1 MDGIQALREIKK
13 GSILPVYLLWGTEEF
28 IKKKILDALKSK
40 LIAPEMSAFNL
51 DIFNLKKDGS
61 LEDIL
66 SRAEAPPVLNSK
78 RMIIVFETPYFSEI
92 TKEKE
97 VKMIIDYLE
106 KPASSTCL
114 VFAASKIDKRKKS
127 TKIMLQK
134 NTAISCEPLIEKDL
148 KKWINQ
154 RFRQENKSVE
164 EKAIQSLLALVGNNL
179 YQLDNEIN
187 KLSTYLGDENK
198 VTENT
203 VRALV
208 TGSSLETNIFSLVDN
223 IGRKNKA
230 ESLVELQSM
239 LKQNEPPLRILTMIA
254 RQFRLLLQIKS
265 LQKES
270 RSKKEILSV
279 IKLPFFVTD
288 KLFLQ
293 ADNFTFDGLARALI
307 MTHETDIKI
316 KTGRMEPQASLEI
329 LLAGIMTVD

>member
-208 TGSSLETNIFSLVDN
+208 TGSSLELNS
-223 IGRKNKA
+223 
-230 ESLVELQSM
+230 
-239 LKQNEPPLRILTMIA
+239 
-254 RQFRLLLQIKS
+254 
-265 LQKES
+265 
-270 RSKKEILSV
+270 
-279 IKLPFFVTD
+279 
-288 KLFLQ
+288 LFL
-293 ADNFTFDGLARALI
+293 
-307 MTHETDIKI
+307 
-316 KTGRMEPQASLEI
+316 
-329 LLAGIMTVD
+329 